1 MLTVVDIFNLDLA
14 TDISSLF
21 KLSNRAKSQL
31 IDLFKENL
39 DFRINADVG
48 TEAEEAYLK
57 IKWV

>member
-14 TDISSLF
+14 SDISSLC
-21 KLSNRAKSQL
+21 KLGNRAKSQL

-39 DFRINADVG
+39 DFRINADVS